1 MLRKLP
7 SSAINEMI
15 DETFEEASSDKPDN
29 LTGPRCRAR
38 FDFEGEGHGDLVF
51 EAGDIIQLLAHC
63 GSDWLKGQLE
73 EKTGIFPASF
83 VEIIEDL
90 PKDMENT
97 AADSRNRETTA
108 LFDFEGEHGE
118 LSFQAGDKIHVI
130 SKVNDQWLY
139 GACSGKEGSF
149 PVSFVDEIPHDLPQ
163 YEAAASAADSATNDV
178 ASADYKDMTVCVA
191 LYDYQ
196 SEHEGDLAFKQ
207 GDSIE
212 ILDSAGTNWLRGR
225 LHGIEGVFPAS
236 FVSFQSDPADHM
248 HAVEPGTGLESHSA
262 LVLGRALHDFVGET
276 DNELTLQV
284 GDEVILGAMLSED
297 SEWQW
302 GELNGRHGIFP
313 ASFVEML

>member
-1 MLRKLP
+1 MFNRFFCNFVCIWFQCIYLQLP

-118 LSFQAGDKIHVI
+118 LSFQVLNIYPFIHKCI
-130 SKVNDQWLY
+130 KRFC
-139 GACSGKEGSF
+139 ACSHFCSL
-149 PVSFVDEIPHDLPQ
+149 V
-163 YEAAASAADSATNDV
+163 
-178 ASADYKDMTVCVA
+178 
-191 LYDYQ
+191 LY
-196 SEHEGDLAFKQ
+196 S
-207 GDSIE
+207 
-212 ILDSAGTNWLRGR
+212 
-225 LHGIEGVFPAS
+225 
-236 FVSFQSDPADHM
+236 HM
-248 HAVEPGTGLESHSA
+248 HVHA
-262 LVLGRALHDFVGET
+262 RAHTHPNVHQF
-276 DNELTLQV
+276 
-284 GDEVILGAMLSED
+284 LS
-297 SEWQW
+297 
-302 GELNGRHGIFP
+302 L
-313 ASFVEML
+313 